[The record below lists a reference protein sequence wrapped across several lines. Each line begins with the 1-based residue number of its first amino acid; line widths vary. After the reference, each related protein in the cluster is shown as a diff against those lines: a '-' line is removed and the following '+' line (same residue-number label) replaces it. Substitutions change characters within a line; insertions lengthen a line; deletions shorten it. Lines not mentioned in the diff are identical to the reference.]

1 VSDAIASAINLGT
14 FRVGSVPYLNAA
26 PLTAGIESSVQFVV
40 PSKLAEMLRNDQLD
54 AALVS
59 IAEVL
64 FNDRYEVLDEAAI
77 SSKGAVFSVIL
88 AHRRPLSDVSTIH
101 CDTASLTGVNLLRV
115 LLRER
120 GLDPVLEPLAD
131 HQAAM
136 DCEAVLLIGDR
147 AIDFQFAPHPHQI
160 FDLGEAWQELTRLP
174 FVYAVW
180 ALRREPRLA
189 PLRRALFAARDR
201 GLETLPEIIR
211 KHPAYTV
218 EFRRRY
224 FERHVYYQLGS
235 EEKAGIARFLELL
248 GKHGL
253 GPVHEPRYVR

>member
-1 VSDAIASAINLGT
+1 MSDAIASSINLGP

-26 PLTAGIESSVQFVV
+26 PLTAGLERSVQFVV
-40 PSKLAEMLRNDQLD
+40 PSKLAEMLRNDLLD

-64 FNDRYEVLDEAAI
+64 FNDRYDVLDETAI

-88 AHRRPLSDVSTIH
+88 AHRRPLSEVSTIH

-120 GLDPVLEPLAD
+120 GLQPVLQPLPNYE
-131 HQAAM
+131 AAM

-160 FDLGEAWQELTRLP
+160 FDLGEAWQELTQLP

-180 ALRREPRLA
+180 ALRREPHQA
-189 PLRRALFAARDR
+189 PLRRALLAARDR
-201 GLETLPEIIR
+201 GIETLPEIIR
-211 KHPAYTV
+211 NHPDYTV

-224 FERHVYYQLGS
+224 FERHVHYHLGRD
-235 EEKAGIARFLELL
+235 EKAGIARFLELMRT
-248 GKHGL
+248 HGL
-253 GPVHEPRYVR
+253 GPVFEPRFVS